1 MQITR
6 NSHDAYILFEL
17 SGRLDGSSADA
28 LAEAIEAAIQD
39 GNHEIRLDC
48 EAVEFISSVGIRTL
62 LKFYKQLKGVG
73 GQLALTAVSNGV
85 NEVIRLAGLA
95 DFLLDNARD
104 NINRLNAALR
114 SAAPRQLGNFE
125 FNVHASSDIP
135 VVMHAVGD
143 PQKLG
148 SVQDELRPVMLP
160 RHTHAVG
167 LGCLTDPTSDDAS
180 RLGEVIA
187 TDGIAIAWH
196 TNGDVRPDDVVLT
209 GEHAPTVTF
218 HSGLI
223 VNGEYGTMATI
234 EPLAD
239 APHASPLSDVI
250 SNLMELTESD
260 AVAFT
265 LLVEVN
271 GIVGAAI
278 RRSPA
283 VLTAEPFAF
292 PAVRDNVM
300 FTTERSTTRE
310 VALIS
315 GVASRKCCGPINGYM
330 RPLNQENMMGH
341 IHAAVFPYRPVPKG
355 MLAIHPTVSEILEAD
370 RPNAVFHCIV
380 DDREFDGIGETEV
393 IRGAVWVAPVS
404 LEESTVGGARR

>member
-6 NSHDAYILFEL
+6 NIHESYIILVL
-17 SGRLDGSSADA
+17 NGRLDGGSADI
-28 LAEAIEAAIQD
+28 LAEALDAAIQD
-39 GNHEIRLDC
+39 GNHQIRLDC

-62 LKFYKQLKGVG
+62 LRFYKQLKSVG
-73 GQLALTAVSNGV
+73 GQLAMSAVSSGV

-104 NINRLNAALR
+104 NIDRLNAALR

-125 FNVHASSDIP
+125 YNVHATSDIP

-160 RHTHAVG
+160 RHTHAIG

-196 TNGDVRPDDVVLT
+196 TNGDVRPDDVVMT
-209 GEHAPTVTF
+209 GDHVPSVTF

-223 VNGEYGTMATI
+223 INGEYGTMATL
-234 EPLAD
+234 EPHSD
-239 APHASPLSDVI
+239 APSATPLSAVVI
-250 SNLMELTESD
+250 NLMDLTESD

-265 LLVEVN
+265 LLVEIN

-315 GVASRKCCGPINGYM
+315 GVASRKCCGPINLYM
-330 RPLNQENMMGH
+330 RPLSHENTMGH

-355 MLAIHPTVSEILEAD
+355 MLAIHPTVSDLLDSD
-370 RPNAVFHCIV
+370 RPSTVFHCIV

-393 IRGAVWVAPVS
+393 IRGAVWVSPVS
-404 LEESTVGGARR
+404 LDESTVGGARR